1 MATDAGGN
9 AQDRSREKQGS
20 VRPTCFLL
28 KRLWVEPELS
38 TKTHLSK
45 SRFLEKKAVC
55 LISFLNSVLVLFL
68 NKEVYIKITV
78 LKCVQVSL
86 SFE

>member
-1 MATDAGGN
+1 MQEEMPRIAAERTG
-9 AQDRSREKQGS
+9 

-28 KRLWVEPELS
+28 KRLWVELELS

-45 SRFLEKKAVC
+45 SKFLKKKAVC

-68 NKEVYIKITV
+68 NKEIYIKIMV